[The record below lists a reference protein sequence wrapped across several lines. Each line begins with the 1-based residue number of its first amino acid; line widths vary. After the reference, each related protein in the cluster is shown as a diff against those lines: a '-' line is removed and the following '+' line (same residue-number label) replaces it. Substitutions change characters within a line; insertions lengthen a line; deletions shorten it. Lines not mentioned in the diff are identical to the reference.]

1 MSHKKIG
8 LAISAVL
15 ALGINCTANAADKEP
30 TPNMQMSS
38 SSLPGMEKCYG
49 VVKAGMNDCGNAQH
63 NCGGEAKINSAK
75 NEWVNMPTGLCN
87 KIVGGSL
94 KSS

>member
-1 MSHKKIG
+1 MSNKKIG

-15 ALGINCTANAADKEP
+15 ALGISCSANAADKDPAP
-30 TPNMQMSS
+30 TMQMNG
-38 SSLPGMEKCYG
+38 SLPGMEKCYG
-49 VVKAGMNDCGNAQH
+49 VAKAGMNDCGTAQH
-63 NCGGEAKINSAK
+63 NCGGEAKVNGAK

-87 KIVGGSL
+87 KIVGGNL